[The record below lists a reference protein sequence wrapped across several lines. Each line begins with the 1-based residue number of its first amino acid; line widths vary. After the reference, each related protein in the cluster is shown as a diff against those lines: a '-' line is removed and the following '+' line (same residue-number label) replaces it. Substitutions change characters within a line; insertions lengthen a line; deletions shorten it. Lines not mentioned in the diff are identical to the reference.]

1 VAPQHRIITTLTPNL
16 VAGLVW
22 VGVTV
27 LCWAPLFSVAKRI
40 LPHLDAFALATARYL
55 FGAIVLVALLVAA
68 EGWQALRFGGR
79 FAPAAAFGLA
89 GIAGFSLF
97 VWIGLVF
104 TLPEHAAVILALQSP
119 LTALAVWITR
129 GQRPA
134 AFTLGC
140 VLAAFS
146 GVIIVATRGDPGQAL
161 QGGVLLGD
169 VLVFVGGICWVIYG
183 LAGAHFSGWSPL
195 RITVLTSLPG
205 LAGLMVANTIAI
217 AAGWAAVPSLE
228 TLASVWWQIAY
239 LSLLSVALGVLAFNN
254 SVRRLGPLN
263 TMLLLNV
270 TPIIVFGIEAA
281 LGRSFA
287 AIELAGAALVIAAL
301 VANNLYLRGASTRR

>member
-1 VAPQHRIITTLTPNL
+1 M
-16 VAGLVW
+16 
-22 VGVTV
+22 
-27 LCWAPLFSVAKRI
+27 LCWAPLFSVAKRT
-40 LPHLDAFALATARYL
+40 LPYLDAFALATARYL
-55 FGAIVLVALLVAA
+55 FGMIFLVALLVAV

-79 FAPAAAFGLA
+79 FAPAVFFGLA
-89 GIAGFSLF
+89 GIAGFNLL

-104 TLPEHAAVILALQSP
+104 TLPEHASVILALQSP
-119 LTALAVWITR
+119 LTAIAVWITR

-161 QGGVLLGD
+161 QGGALLGD
-169 VLVFVGGICWVIYG
+169 VLIFIGGICWVIYG
-183 LAGAHFSGWSPL
+183 LAGAHFGGWSPL
-195 RITVLTSLPG
+195 RITVLTCLIG
-205 LAGLMVANTIAI
+205 LAGVLAVNIAAI
-217 AAGWAAVPSLE
+217 AAGWTSVPSL
-228 TLASVWWQIAY
+228 AAFGSVWWQILY
-239 LSLLSVALGVLAFNN
+239 FSLLSVALGVLAFNN

-263 TMLLLNV
+263 TMLMLNI

-301 VANNLYLRGASTRR
+301 MANNLYLRGASTRR